1 MSKLKTLWGKVHAF
15 LRNARPYDSWFDG
28 STPHTR
34 KWEPDLFDEER
45 DPWYT
50 TVYWY
55 VRRAAIYVK
64 DAPRDS
70 YYALKYA
77 HQRLTRGWDDR
88 AVWSIDW
95 WLDDKM
101 PDMLRKLKKDKHG
114 IPGDMFEGLPT
125 VPGEE
130 WNHTEEAYEM
140 AEARWNG
147 IIDKMIAAFEAN
159 RRMQN
164 LTYEDE
170 LGEYPLHRPTGVSR
184 DAWAKVQHDRFEA
197 SQLLRERDE
206 VIFQEGMA
214 LFVKHYRSLWD

>member
-1 MSKLKTLWGKVHAF
+1 MSIKTLLQKVHAF

-28 STPHTR
+28 STPNTR

-50 TVYWY
+50 SVYWY
-55 VRRAAIYVK
+55 VRRAAIWIK

-70 YYALKYA
+70 YYTLKYA

-101 PDMLRKLKKDKHG
+101 PAMLRKLKKDKHG
-114 IPGDMFEGLPT
+114 IPMSMFDGLPT
-125 VPGEE
+125 ENNDGYTHSDE
-130 WNHTEEAYEM
+130 TYAI
-140 AEARWNG
+140 AEARWDETL
-147 IIDKMIAAFEAN
+147 DKMIAGFEAS
-159 RRMQN
+159 RRICD

-170 LGEYPLHRPTGVSR
+170 LGEYPLHRPVGVSR
-184 DAWAKVQHDRFEA
+184 DAWDKVQHDRFLA

-206 VIFQEGMA
+206 KIMAEGMA
-214 LFVKHYRSLWD
+214 LFAKHYHSLWD